1 LNTDEYM
8 DIRMRGGFPRANA
21 VEYVHKK
28 YGVNHLACI
37 CAIDRAVFPALL
49 NYWVPGVEVCGVHEL
64 VGNAIVLEGEKERT
78 TDLRYR
84 PLKGK
89 EG

>member
-1 LNTDEYM
+1 M
-8 DIRMRGGFPRANA
+8 
-21 VEYVHKK
+21 
-28 YGVNHLACI
+28 
-37 CAIDRAVFPALL
+37 FPALL